1 MYSMAL
7 WFWSGVVFGAVTLAL
22 VAVSVRSLE
31 ALGARARRAG
41 SALREQARHSLTESL
56 DSFLPS
62 SPSHPSTPGVH

>member
-7 WFWSGVVFGAVTLAL
+7 WFWSGVFLGAATLAM
-22 VAVSVRSLE
+22 VAVSFRSVEQL
-31 ALGARARRAG
+31 AARARRTG